1 MKTTLQS
8 LQESISNAVDMIDH
22 SQLVSDDLL
31 LQQSTKYST
40 NSLDFTNAT
49 SLLDKCEQVTNSY
62 KKTKPD
68 IRVIHHFACSGGSL
82 FTKCL
87 SSMANTFILSEVH
100 PHFYQHLQTDM
111 ATFLPSDIATLAMQ
125 AGVPEPYKLA
135 RQVFKQSIKTAHG
148 HVEQLGGV
156 LVLRDHSH
164 SDFCIGTEYRH
175 KTLITKLLKDD
186 FDVISIATVRN
197 PIDAYSSLLS
207 NGWVHF
213 NPQTFDAYCE
223 RLSQFL
229 AQFKKR
235 NIIYYE
241 DFVSCPETVMEKM
254 CLILNIEYDES
265 FMDLYDQFKVTGDSG
280 RKSSGISKRRRR
292 EVSAELKNE
301 IEGSKHFRLICKEYK
316 FHSTIQEVVP

>member
-1 MKTTLQS
+1 MNITLQS
-8 LQESISNAVDMIDH
+8 LQESISQAISMIDH

-31 LQQSTKYST
+31 IQQSTKPTT
-40 NSLDFTNAT
+40 NSVDFTNAK
-49 SLLDKCEQVTNSY
+49 SLLNKCEQVTNSY
-62 KKTKPD
+62 QSAKPM
-68 IRVIHHFACSGGSL
+68 IRVIHHFACNGGSL

-100 PHFYQHLQTDM
+100 PHFYQHLKTDM

-125 AGVPEPYKLA
+125 AGVPGPYKLA
-135 RQVFKQSIKTAHG
+135 RKIFNQSIKSTHG
-148 HVEQLGGV
+148 HVEQLGGI

-164 SDFCIGTEYRH
+164 SDFCVGTEYRQ
-175 KTLITKLLKDD
+175 KTLITELLKDD

-197 PIDAYSSLLS
+197 PIDAYSSLLL

-213 NPQTFDAYCE
+213 SPQTFDAYCE
-223 RLSQFL
+223 RLNQFL
-229 AQFKKR
+229 VQFKKQ

-241 DFVSCPETVMEKM
+241 DFVRQPEKVMEKM

-292 EVSAELKNE
+292 EVTAELKSE
-301 IEGSKHFRLICKEYK
+301 IESSKHFRLICKEYK
-316 FHSTIQEVVP
+316 FHSTI

>member
-1 MKTTLQS
+1 MKTKLQS
-8 LQESISNAVDMIDH
+8 LQESISNAVDMIDQ

-40 NSLDFTNAT
+40 NSLDFTNAN
-49 SLLDKCEQVTNSY
+49 SLLDKCEQVINSY
-62 KKTKPD
+62 QSAKPMM
-68 IRVIHHFACSGGSL
+68 RVIHHFACSGGTL

-100 PHFYQHLQTDM
+100 PYFYQHIQTDM

-135 RQVFKQSIKTAHG
+135 RKIFNQSIKTAHG

-164 SDFCIGTEYRH
+164 SDFCVGTEYRQ
-175 KTLITKLLKDD
+175 KTLITELLKDD

-213 NPQTFDAYCE
+213 SPKTFDAYCE

-229 AQFKKR
+229 VQFKKQ

-241 DFVSCPETVMEKM
+241 DFVSHPQKIMEEM
-254 CLILNIEYDES
+254 CSILNIEYDES
-265 FMDLYDQFKVTGDSG
+265 FMDLYDQFKVTGNSG
-280 RKSSGISKRRRR
+280 RKTNDISKRKRR
-292 EVSAELKNE
+292 EVSAALKNE
-301 IEGSKHFRLICKEYK
+301 IEDSEYFRLICKEYK
-316 FHSTIQEVVP
+316 FRSTV